1 MRNRKRWRSFPFDPG
16 RGRLGT
22 SLPLAALPAGTRT
35 GDLPVPYRIVV
46 PLDGSRFG
54 ERALP
59 LALSVAERT
68 GGSLELI
75 TIAVPVVQ
83 SAGGRDAAVTGD
95 DSGDRGE
102 VRARAYL
109 DEVADRIRVAG
120 YEGALVRDVI
130 SPGNAARSIVR
141 RVAEVEADL
150 VIMTTHGRGPLQ
162 RAWLGSTA
170 DGVIRRSPC
179 PVLLVRP
186 PDALAE
192 TEPEDRPPIDLSAR
206 PGPFSRV
213 VIPLDGSE
221 AAERAFDSLPPL
233 LAEGATAHLLR
244 IVAPFVAGG
253 SPYLPH
259 TVREAQD
266 HEMVRRASAEYL
278 DRFRGRVEA
287 SGFVAEPE
295 VVTGGQPAVAILR
308 ASESLGAGL
317 IAMST
322 SGRGGAARLLLGSV
336 ADKVVRGAPCP
347 VLLSRTP
354 EDA

>member
-1 MRNRKRWRSFPFDPG
+1 
-16 RGRLGT
+16 
-22 SLPLAALPAGTRT
+22 
-35 GDLPVPYRIVV
+35 VPHRIVV

-59 LALSVAERT
+59 LALSVAERS
-68 GGSLELI
+68 GGSLDLI
-75 TIAVPVVQ
+75 TVAVPAIHPV
-83 SAGGRDAAVTGD
+83 AGRDVAVTGD

-102 VRARAYL
+102 ARAGEYL
-109 DEVADRIRVAG
+109 DHVAGQIRATG
-120 YEGALVRDVI
+120 YEGGLVRDVI

-141 RVAEVEADL
+141 YLAEVEADL
-150 VIMTTHGRGPLQ
+150 IVMSTHGRGPLQ

-186 PDALAE
+186 PDAVTE
-192 TEPEDRPPIDLSAR
+192 IEPEDRPPIDLSAR
-206 PGPFSRV
+206 PEAFARV
-213 VIPLDGSE
+213 VVPLDGSE
-221 AAERAFDSLPPL
+221 AAERAFDALPPL
-233 LAEGATAHLLR
+233 LAEGAKVHLLR
-244 IVAPFVAGG
+244 IVPPFVAGG

-259 TVREAQD
+259 AVREAQD
-266 HEMVRRASAEYL
+266 HEMVKRASAEYL
-278 DRFRGRVEA
+278 ERFRGRVEA
-287 SGFVAEPE
+287 SGYVAEPE
-295 VVTGGQPAVAILR
+295 VVTAGQPAVAILR
-308 ASESLGAGL
+308 ASEETGAAL

>member
-1 MRNRKRWRSFPFDPG
+1 
-16 RGRLGT
+16 
-22 SLPLAALPAGTRT
+22 
-35 GDLPVPYRIVV
+35 VPYRIVV

-59 LALSVAERT
+59 LALAVAERA
-68 GGSLELI
+68 GASLDLI
-75 TIAVPVVQ
+75 TVAVPSSLPV
-83 SAGGRDAAVTGD
+83 AGRDVAVTGD

-102 VRARAYL
+102 VRAGAYL
-109 DEVADRIRVAG
+109 DRVVEQIRGAG
-120 YEGALVRDVI
+120 FEGTLVRDAI

-141 RVAEVEADL
+141 YLAEVEADL
-150 VIMTTHGRGPLQ
+150 VVMSTHGRGPLQ

-192 TEPEDRPPIDLSAR
+192 IEPDDRPLIDLAAR
-206 PGPFSRV
+206 PEAFRSV

-221 AAERAFDSLPPL
+221 AAERAFDALPPL
-233 LAEGATAHLLR
+233 LADGATTHLLR
-244 IVAPFVAGG
+244 IVPPFVAGG

-259 TVREAQD
+259 AVREAQD

-278 DRFRGRVEA
+278 DRFKGRVEA
-287 SGFVAEPE
+287 SGYHARPE
-295 VVTGGQPAVAILR
+295 GVTAGQPAVAILR
-308 ASESLGAGL
+308 ATEAVGAGL